1 MVAAAALASA
11 SLLAAP
17 GHGGVAAGGVGAVEV
32 HDLHITY
39 GTLGVEGETAVF
51 QIRVFRDDLVAAL
64 SGHSGEVLLDMSADP
79 AVDSIFVDYLIAH
92 LRMRADGA
100 LLEPTLLA
108 SGEDALDREP
118 VWWYRMQY
126 RAEEPIRSLAIVNTI
141 LFELFDDQRNLLKV
155 IHFPDEA
162 QRTYY
167 FAPGEDSIRVSFPL
181 Q

>member
-1 MVAAAALASA
+1 MRHVVAAGALASA
-11 SLLAAP
+11 ALLLGP
-17 GHGGVAAGGVGAVEV
+17 GPAGVGAGAV

-51 QIRVFRDDLVAAL
+51 QVRVFRDDLVAAL
-64 SGHSGEVLLDMSADP
+64 SGHSGELLLDMAADP
-79 AVDSIFVDYLIAH
+79 AVDSIFMDYLGAH
-92 LRMRADGA
+92 LRLRADGS

-118 VWWYRMQY
+118 VWWYRVQY
-126 RAEEPIRSLAIVNTI
+126 RADGPIRSLAITNTV
-141 LFELFDDQRNLLKV
+141 LFELFDDQRNLLKL

-167 FAPGEDSIRVSFPL
+167 FAPGEDSIRVSLPL